1 MPDETAMPDES
12 VPEGDYTESGVPSFD
27 FVRDRIENRYTTALG
42 STELAGETPEAASFE
57 EKLAD
62 RDRAA
67 QDKLAEIRRS
77 LHGDE

>member
-1 MPDETAMPDES
+1 MPDETAMPDETP
-12 VPEGDYTESGVPSFD
+12 PEGGYSESGVPSFD

-42 STELAGETPEAASFE
+42 STELAGETPEAASFD

-67 QDKLAEIRRS
+67 RDRLAEIRRS
-77 LHGDE
+77 LRGDD